1 MPMQVVAMWAWLTLN
16 AFSPIKTALVQL
28 TLHVNRR
35 GIPCRYAKGYTFVQ
49 TKHIKAFSRLHLR
62 QT

>member
-1 MPMQVVAMWAWLTLN
+1 MWAWLTLN